1 MKRYSLHRA
10 FGNAINVILPLNTYC
25 KLGYFIIIVIWIFIF
40 YAAIK
45 RTYYCHT
52 IVESSSSETCHLPD
66 YLKKLSTSSILEYF
80 NDVNSIPGIPVAIR
94 SILSTKYA
102 GVNTSAASSYGAA
115 RYVWDMIFA
124 FVSDKFALGILMFY
138 YSWIFSEIFD

>member
-10 FGNAINVILPLNTYC
+10 FGNAIYVIPLNTYC

-40 YAAIK
+40 YVAIK

-66 YLKKLSTSSILEYF
+66 YLKKLSTSSILDYF
-80 NDVNSIPGIPVAIR
+80 NDVNSIPGTTGPGIPVAIR
-94 SILSTKYA
+94 SILSTKY
-102 GVNTSAASSYGAA
+102 GSVNTSAASSYGAA
-115 RYVWDMIFA
+115 PGMC
-124 FVSDKFALGILMFY
+124 
-138 YSWIFSEIFD
+138 EI

>member
-10 FGNAINVILPLNTYC
+10 FENAINAILPRNTYC
-25 KLGYFIIIVIWIFIF
+25 KLGYFIVIVVWIVIF

-52 IVESSSSETCHLPD
+52 IVELSSSETCHLPD

-80 NDVNSIPGIPVAIR
+80 NDVNSIPGTTGPGIPVAIR
-94 SILSTKYA
+94 SILSTKYG
-102 GVNTSAASSYGAA
+102 GVNTSAVSSYGATPG
-115 RYVWDMIFA
+115 MC
-124 FVSDKFALGILMFY
+124 VSFLHE
-138 YSWIFSEIFD
+138 YSQTF